1 MRGRVLRVGVALV
14 VTLVAHVTVLDR
26 IHPEG
31 VRPDAL
37 LLLAVA
43 GGVVGG
49 PERGAV
55 LGFLAGLAADLFVQT
70 PFGLTALAFSLVGF
84 AVGSLQSGILR
95 VSWWMPVATALGAS
109 AAGVVL
115 YALLAAVVGETRM
128 MTPRLALVAGI
139 VALLNAA
146 LSLPAV
152 RLVGW
157 ALGPSG
163 ARR

>member
-1 MRGRVLRVGVALV
+1 MRRVVVRVGVALF
-14 VTLVAHVTVLDR
+14 VTLVAHVTVLAR
-26 IHPEG
+26 VQPQG

-55 LGFLAGLAADLFVQT
+55 IGFLAGLAADLFVQT

-84 AVGSLQSGILR
+84 GVGSLHSMVLK
-95 VSWWMPVATALGAS
+95 VSWWMPVATALAAS

-128 MTPRLALVAGI
+128 MTPRLALVAAV
-139 VALLNAA
+139 VAALNAV
-146 LSLPAV
+146 LSLPVV
-152 RLVGW
+152 RLVDW
-157 ALGPSG
+157 ALAAPGP
-163 ARR
+163 RR